1 VGFPPRV
8 EGDTGAPI
16 FFDFLN
22 DGGPVLFSEIPFPST
37 RRGPELETGVKEEVV
52 TKLRVTEDSIEVQLL
67 ESLAIDEGNKRR
79 CRDAGDV
86 DNRY

>member
-1 VGFPPRV
+1 MGFPPRV

-52 TKLRVTEDSIEVQLL
+52 TWGATVSNRREKSQLATH
-67 ESLAIDEGNKRR
+67 EAEGY
-79 CRDAGDV
+79 GG
-86 DNRY
+86 